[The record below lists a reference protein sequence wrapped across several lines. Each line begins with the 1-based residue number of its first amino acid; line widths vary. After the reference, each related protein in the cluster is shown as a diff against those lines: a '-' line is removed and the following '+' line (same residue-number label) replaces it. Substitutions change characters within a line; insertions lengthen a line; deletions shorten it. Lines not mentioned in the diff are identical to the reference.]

1 MKKLLSAFILVF
13 VLYSVGYGQNPISKE
28 YLKGTKGKPTF
39 ISQAVGAYC
48 PDYEA
53 KQVWRALSK
62 TVANW
67 TLETDTNI
75 IYRYFPKVVNGK
87 DGKDGRDGQSIVG
100 PQGPQGPV
108 GPQGPPGPAGG
119 GGSGTSRIITSHLI
133 EEAGAIVIGGSN
145 STKTVQE
152 AGYSSANYPGYNI
165 SNSDQFDWANLQYAM
180 YLEWQT
186 GKKYQTYGTF
196 RGIPKMVDLG
206 ANNYYLDFDGTFA
219 FFYTSNNNAFAVFGR
234 PTPANMTEANLQ
246 IQAMYDIENI
256 NIFAQS
262 NQIGLQPQPTYTSTF
277 KGINVTGAKTG
288 MWLQFNLNAEV
299 KSCMLTNCTNGLLFD
314 MLDPAKTSGATN
326 ANSQSNH
333 SSAHHIRVYGNGE
346 IAFGSIASSG
356 TSFIDC
362 IVEGFKYKYPYYVD
376 GKNSTV
382 VKNWKGET
390 IHYEGINGVGN
401 CGSGEAMFKI
411 RLLGGTVVINDIF
424 AQYAGCVVD
433 AAGTAAAVV
442 VHIEKSNWVVTPS
455 DGKLFYNGGTTQWH
469 FDWNT
474 IGDIMNPNTISSRFA
489 GTPVNQCGGWA
500 CGNNKWQIDGMGVTG
515 VTAGAAR
522 GAAGQE
528 GKYTVTLK
536 FDMAKFMNFHPYLR
550 SKIMEENLGLGNH
563 VYKVET
569 LEVANE
575 IVAANPDFIGTIE
588 VN

>member
-1 MKKLLSAFILVF
+1 MKKLKLIAITLFT
-13 VLYSVGYGQNPISKE
+13 LYSVVCFGQNTRDE
-28 YLKGTKGKPTF
+28 YFNIVGKPTF
-39 ISQAVGAYC
+39 TAPTLKAYSV
-48 PDYEA
+48 DYVN
-53 KQVWRALSK
+53 KQVWRSTSK
-62 TVANW
+62 TTPQWV
-67 TLETDTNI
+67 LETDQNI
-75 IYRYFPKVVNGK
+75 INMYLGGRDGK
-87 DGKDGRDGQSIVG
+87 DGKDGQSIVG
-100 PQGPQGPV
+100 PQGPVGPV
-108 GPQGPPGPAGG
+108 GPAGKDGVCPSCPPTS

-133 EEAGAIVIGGSN
+133 EEAGTIVIAGTN
-145 STKTVQE
+145 STKTVAE
-152 AGYSSANYPGYNI
+152 AGYSSANYPGYSI

-196 RGIPKMVDLG
+196 RGIPKMVDMG
-206 ANNYYLDFDGTFA
+206 TTNYYLDFDGTFA

-234 PTPANMTEANLQ
+234 PTPTNMTEANLQ
-246 IQAMYDIENI
+246 IQATYDIENL

-262 NQIGLQPQPTYTSTF
+262 NQIGLQPQPTYTSRFT
-277 KGINVTGAKTG
+277 GINVTGAKTG
-288 MWLQFNLNAEV
+288 IWLQFNLNATV
-299 KSCMLTNCTNGLLFD
+299 TSCMLTNCTNGLLFD
-314 MLDPAKTSGATN
+314 MLDASKTSGATN

-346 IAFGSIASSG
+346 IGFGSIASSG

-362 IVEGFKYKYPYYVD
+362 IVEGFKYKYPYFVD

-382 VKNWKGET
+382 VKNWKGEV

-474 IGDIMNPNTISSRFA
+474 IGDMMNPSTISSRFA

-500 CGNNKWQIDGMGVTG
+500 CGNNKWQMDGMGVTG
-515 VTAGAAR
+515 VVSGAAR
-522 GAAGQE
+522 EAAPQE

-536 FDMAKFMNFHPYLR
+536 IDESKFIKFHPYLR
-550 SKIMEENLGLGNH
+550 NRIIDEGGYGTH
-563 VYKVET
+563 TYKVET
-569 LEVANE
+569 IEIANE
-575 IVAANPDFIGTIE
+575 IIASNPDFIGKIE